1 MLGSLGVG
9 EESCGKGERE
19 ETDKE
24 NVDEKVGTHTY
35 SLSLSH
41 TNTHTNTHT
50 PSVFVCG
57 QNLLASLA
65 GIAEDTLYYPLGKN
79 EGFLPHVDLAD
90 IGKVRLQAAIDFG

>member
-1 MLGSLGVG
+1 MAR
-9 EESCGKGERE
+9 EKERRQ
-19 ETDKE
+19 TRRTWMRKWAH
-24 NVDEKVGTHTY
+24 THT
-35 SLSLSH
+35 LSH